1 MVKISV
7 IVPVYN
13 PPKHFLE
20 DCINSLLQQTLS
32 DIEIILVDNGSTG
45 GCFEVLDSAAK
56 QDSRV
61 VLQRF
66 SENRQFSG
74 AVNSG
79 LALATGKYILIVD
92 SDDYLDCNACRKL
105 YAEME
110 KHPKTDMLF
119 FCAYE
124 KDEGRKCLHE
134 TSVYDLDLLRENFEG
149 RAFTFSEAKGFLL
162 YLPSQ
167 AWGKFYKKE
176 FLLDNQNFIDDDLG
190 SACADS
196 LFSFKNYCN
205 AGEMRII
212 SERLY
217 YYRTN
222 VHEGVVGGLGAK
234 SCPYFLNPVL
244 FARKVSELQ
253 KKLGRYAEEFTT
265 YNASQLHYFFNL
277 IHKSN
282 RSKYYDA
289 MRVFLANNLDT
300 KKIFDA
306 KLRKWVKNVIKYPYW
321 YFSLKRF
328 LGREF

>member
-45 GCFEVLDSAAK
+45 GCSEVLDSAAK

-124 KDEGRKCLHE
+124 KMKEESVCMKLQSMIWIYCGRTLKDGH
-134 TSVYDLDLLRENFEG
+134 LLLVRRKDF
-149 RAFTFSEAKGFLL
+149 FYIFLL
-162 YLPSQ
+162 KHGES
-167 AWGKFYKKE
+167 FIKK
-176 FLLDNQNFIDDDLG
+176 
-190 SACADS
+190 S
-196 LFSFKNYCN
+196 SF
-205 AGEMRII
+205 
-212 SERLY
+212 
-217 YYRTN
+217 
-222 VHEGVVGGLGAK
+222 
-234 SCPYFLNPVL
+234 
-244 FARKVSELQ
+244 
-253 KKLGRYAEEFTT
+253 
-265 YNASQLHYFFNL
+265 
-277 IHKSN
+277 
-282 RSKYYDA
+282 
-289 MRVFLANNLDT
+289 
-300 KKIFDA
+300 
-306 KLRKWVKNVIKYPYW
+306 
-321 YFSLKRF
+321 
-328 LGREF
+328 